1 MTTTDRHDDLRGARI
16 TCRDVWKVYG
26 PHPERHMQLLLSEP
40 AAAAADT
47 GHTAAVRGVSFEVE
61 PGETFVVMGLSGSGK
76 STLIRCLTRLIE
88 PTAGQVS
95 LDGQLIT
102 GMSEPALRQLRRREC
117 AMVFQHFGLLPHRRV
132 IENVA
137 YGLEIS
143 GVPRAEREQHARE
156 VLELVGL
163 SGSERRY
170 PDELSGGMKQ
180 RVGLARAL
188 AVRPRLL
195 LLDEPFSALDPL
207 IRRELQ
213 DELLRL
219 ASVVDQTSIFITHDM
234 AEALKVGDHIA
245 IMRDGALVQIGTPE
259 DILLRPADDYV
270 RRFAE
275 DASRLR
281 VVQAGTV
288 ATAAVS
294 VPASASASEARV
306 ALGASEYLF
315 LVDGDGRPSGVL
327 SAERLRAV
335 GDADLAGAG
344 DEPVSLERS
353 SVLDD
358 AVKLLARDAIVVAVV
373 DSGGRLTGALDRGAL
388 VRALV
393 DLMPAPEESLAAA

>member
-1 MTTTDRHDDLRGARI
+1 MTNPRGDDLLGARL
-16 TCRDVWKVYG
+16 TCGDLWKVYG
-26 PHPERHMQLLLSEP
+26 PHPERHRQQLAQGLESAD
-40 AAAAADT
+40 AAA
-47 GHTAAVRGVSFEVE
+47 HTAAVRGVSFDVE

-88 PTAGQVS
+88 PTAGTVHI
-95 LDGQLIT
+95 DGLAVT
-102 GMSEPALRQLRRREC
+102 DMDDDELRELRRREC

-132 IENVA
+132 IDNVA
-137 YGLEIS
+137 YGLEVTGI
-143 GVPRAEREQHARE
+143 GRAEREERARE

-163 SGSERRY
+163 SGWELRY

-188 AVRPRLL
+188 AVSPRLL

-219 ASVVDQTSIFITHDM
+219 ASVVKQTSIFITHDM

-245 IMRDGALVQIGTPE
+245 IMRDGELVQVGTPE
-259 DILLRPADDYV
+259 EILLRPADDYV

-288 ATAAVS
+288 AAEPAVIAGSATAD
-294 VPASASASEARV
+294 EALDRLDAARSDYAFV
-306 ALGASEYLF
+306 
-315 LVDGDGRPSGVL
+315 VDGDGQPVGIL
-327 SAERLRAV
+327 SSIGLRAV
-335 GDADLAGAG
+335 ADRRGLARDLAAP
-344 DEPVSLERS
+344 DFASVQRTT
-353 SVLDD
+353 VLDD
-358 AVKLLARDAIVVAVV
+358 AVHLLAGDAPAVAVL
-373 DSGGRLTGALDRGAL
+373 DGQGRLSGAIDRRS
-388 VRALV
+388 VIRALV
-393 DLMPAPEESLAAA
+393 DV

>member
-1 MTTTDRHDDLRGARI
+1 MPTTDRHEDLRGARI
-16 TCRDVWKVYG
+16 SCTDLWKVYG
-26 PHPERHMQLLLSEP
+26 PRPERHLQQLLRDP
-40 AAAAADT
+40 AAAADDT
-47 GHTAAVRGVSFEVE
+47 EHTAAVRDVSFEVE

-88 PTAGQVS
+88 PTAGEVS
-95 LDGQLIT
+95 LDGQLVT
-102 GMSEPALRQLRRREC
+102 GMSEPALRELRRREC

-132 IENVA
+132 IDNVA
-137 YGLEIS
+137 YGLEIT
-143 GVPRAEREQHARE
+143 GVPRARREEQARE

-163 SGSERRY
+163 SGWERRY

-234 AEALKVGDHIA
+234 TEALKVGDRIA

-288 ATAAVS
+288 ATDAIS
-294 VPASASASEARV
+294 VPASATASEARA
-306 ALGASEYLF
+306 ALGASEYVF
-315 LVDGDGRPSGVL
+315 LVDRDGRPSGIV
-327 SAERLRAV
+327 SAARLRAA
-335 GDADLAGAG
+335 GDGDLAGASE
-344 DEPVSLERS
+344 EPVSLERS

-358 AVKLLARDAIVVAVV
+358 AVKLLARDTVAVAIV
-373 DSGGRLTGALDRGAL
+373 DGRGRLTGALDRGAL

-393 DLMPAPEESLAAA
+393 DLMPAPEGSLAAA